1 MDSYASP
8 ELQLSCARTRKRDMG
23 GGTFI
28 YLYGVRNN
36 SLHRHNK
43 LVVHSQRKGK
53 QRKHLIMLFF
63 GKKKGEFQRLEC
75 AGDARP
81 SWTARYLTRRGFK
94 SSDHPTWG
102 PAHAAGRQ
110 PVRARPFGPD
120 KLVGSSLDPGR
131 LWACAPIGPF
141 QVCHP
146 LHSQSLSLSQIKY
159 KISSKKDKI
168 Y

>member
-36 SLHRHNK
+36 SFHSRHKNQRS
-43 LVVHSQRKGK
+43 HSQKKRETEKIN
-53 QRKHLIMLFF
+53 HAFF
-63 GKKKGEFQRLEC
+63 EGKKRKKRAEDPDFLRLEC

-110 PVRARPFGPD
+110 PVRARPLGVRSRTNWLVLRWIRIGFGPA
-120 KLVGSSLDPGR
+120 L
-131 LWACAPIGPF
+131 
-141 QVCHP
+141 P
-146 LHSQSLSLSQIKY
+146 LAHSRCVILCTASP
-159 KISSKKDKI
+159 
-168 Y
+168 